1 MQSFTFKSILVTCF
15 LCFIFNTTT
24 SAQRNL
30 EITVITK
37 NNDSIKGL
45 IPAKNRFKFYKSLT
59 IKAKTDN
66 ALQVYYPK
74 DIQSFTIKTDDQLL
88 YFKTLIIEADYS
100 ADDLTNLSDSPK
112 IELTKDIVFAQLL
125 LKGKK
130 STYYYVD
137 NVVFK
142 DHYVIETEEGKAIDL
157 VNKRYYVD
165 AYKTTTSFNP
175 EYKNQLMRLLASPA
189 VPAERIVA
197 APFKKKDIVK
207 LVKGYNST
215 KPEYEYKTE
224 KAKVKFGISAG
235 MNMTS
240 LTIKGSFYNGSQ
252 LKFNKSYGFNA
263 GIGMNL
269 ILPQTQKRWSFYNEL
284 MYSNY
289 KVSLQKPYVFYQTS
303 NEYKHL
309 TELSITA
316 SYAKLFTAFR
326 YQSKQQFAPFFQ
338 FGIVNGYA
346 FKNSTRA
353 HYESYFYTIN
363 SSESGE
369 WMDFRKYEQ
378 SLFVGAGLTYK
389 KTGWELR
396 YEAGNGFSKMTELN
410 SRFNSAYILF
420 TYTF

>member
-1 MQSFTFKSILVTCF
+1 MQPFIFKSILAIS
-15 LCFIFNTTT
+15 LLSFIFTTTT

-37 NNDSIKGL
+37 NNDSIHGL
-45 IPAKNRFKFYKSLT
+45 IPAKNRFKFYKSLA
-59 IKAKTDN
+59 IKAKKDN
-66 ALQVYYPK
+66 TLHVYYPN
-74 DIQSFTIKTDDQLL
+74 DIQSFTIKTEDQLL
-88 YFKTLIIEADYS
+88 YFKTLIIEAEYS

-112 IELTKDIVFAQLL
+112 IELTKDTVFAQLL

-130 STYYYVD
+130 STYYYED

-142 DHYVIETEEGKAIDL
+142 DHYVIETEEGKTIDL
-157 VNKRYYVD
+157 VNKRYYAD
-165 AYKTTTSFNP
+165 AYKTTTSYNP
-175 EYKNQLMRLLASPA
+175 EYKNQLMRLLASQT
-189 VPAERIVA
+189 VPAEQIIA
-197 APFKKKDIVK
+197 APFKKKNIVK
-207 LVKGYNST
+207 LVKNYNAV

-224 KAKVKFGISAG
+224 KAIVKFGISAG

-240 LTIKGSFYNGSQ
+240 LTIKGSYYNGTQ

-289 KVSLQKPYVFYQTS
+289 KVNLQKPYVFYQTT

-316 SYAKLFTAFR
+316 SYSKLFTAFR

-353 HYESYFYTIN
+353 QYESYFYTIS

-369 WMDFRKYEQ
+369 WMDFRSYEQ
-378 SLFVGAGLTYK
+378 SIFAGIGLKYK
-389 KTGWELR
+389 KTSFEIR
-396 YEAGNGFSKMTELN
+396 DEAGNGFSKMTELN
-410 SRFNSAYILF
+410 SRFNYACILF